1 MDAGRLLQVA
11 PPEDL
16 WRAPGSRRVAEFLG
30 YQAFVPHGPG
40 NLLAVGPRGLRLAGE
55 GVPSSDDAWDATVVG
70 SVFRRGA
77 VEVTVD
83 VDLPGA
89 DGGAPARLVAL
100 AGAPSVVE
108 PGDRVRVV
116 VDPAG
121 CAVVPA

>member
-1 MDAGRLLQVA
+1 
-11 PPEDL
+11 
-16 WRAPGSRRVAEFLG
+16 
-30 YQAFVPHGPG
+30 
-40 NLLAVGPRGLRLAGE
+40 
-55 GVPSSDDAWDATVVG
+55 SDDAWDGTVVG

-83 VDLPGA
+83 VDLPGRS
-89 DGGAPARLVAL
+89 GGAPARLVAL
-100 AGAPSVVE
+100 AGAPAVVE